1 MYVCMYVCMYVY
13 IAIALETARG
23 QSPRQSSCFVS
34 VCCVVVVFCVVVV
47 VVAVVGELGVS
58 SVCRGGGGVFLLHV
72 CLTCMFTCMPFTC
85 MFTGCCA

>member
-1 MYVCMYVCMYVY
+1 MSWK
-13 IAIALETARG
+13 LPGARAYDNH
-23 QSPRQSSCFVS
+23 PVLCLS
-34 VCCVVVVFCVVVV
+34 VVLSLFFCVVVVVVVVV

-58 SVCRGGGGVFLLHV
+58 SVCRGGGAGVFLLHV